1 VTATGVVRTGAVLG
15 VVGGALRAAGSF
27 APTLIASNN
36 ARVWLYAV
44 TDVCL
49 TAGLLSVYASRRHH
63 LRTAGSIGLF
73 VALVG
78 VIANVIAPA
87 ITDVDV
93 YPITAAAIAIGIVML
108 SLSEWRT
115 GKMAGWIP
123 AAFALSVV
131 LGGVGMF
138 VAGAGA
144 LFVVSG
150 ILFGGAFAAMAVT
163 TAMITS

>member
-1 VTATGVVRTGAVLG
+1 VTASGLVRTGALLG
-15 VVGGALRAAGSF
+15 VAGGVLRAAGSF
-27 APTLIASNN
+27 APTLIASND

-63 LRTAGSIGLF
+63 LRAAGSSGLF
-73 VALVG
+73 LALVG
-78 VIANVIAPA
+78 FIANWIVPA
-87 ITDVDV
+87 ITHADV
-93 YPITAAAIAIGIVML
+93 YPITAAAIAIGVVML
-108 SLSEWRT
+108 SLSQWQA
-115 GKMAGWIP
+115 GKMAAWIP
-123 AAFALSVV
+123 AAFVLSVV

-150 ILFGGAFAAMAVT
+150 ILFGGAFAGMAAT
-163 TAMITS
+163 HAMIT